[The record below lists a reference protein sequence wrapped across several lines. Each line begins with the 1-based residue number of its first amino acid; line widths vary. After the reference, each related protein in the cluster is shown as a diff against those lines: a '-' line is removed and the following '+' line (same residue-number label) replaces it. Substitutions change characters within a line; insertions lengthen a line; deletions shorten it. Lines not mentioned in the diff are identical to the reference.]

1 MAVSIL
7 ISAFLALTLTP
18 ALCATL
24 LRPVSPSHHEKRG
37 FFGAFNRGVER
48 LTTGYGVRVTRL
60 VGRSGRVMAT
70 FAALCAV
77 LAIAATQLP
86 SSFLPDEDQGY
97 FMTSIQLPTG
107 ATSER
112 TLAVIKE
119 FEAHVA
125 SREALD
131 TNLVVQG
138 FSFSGAGPNAAM
150 AFTMLKEWDQRH
162 GATAAEEAELA
173 QAAMANSKEGTVMSL
188 LPPAIDELGTSSGFT
203 LFLQDRANQGRPRCR
218 PPRRNCWHWR
228 PKARW

>member
-1 MAVSIL
+1 
-7 ISAFLALTLTP
+7 
-18 ALCATL
+18 
-24 LRPVSPSHHEKRG
+24 
-37 FFGAFNRGVER
+37 
-48 LTTGYGVRVTRL
+48 
-60 VGRSGRVMAT
+60 
-70 FAALCAV
+70 
-77 LAIAATQLP
+77 
-86 SSFLPDEDQGY
+86 
-97 FMTSIQLPTG
+97 MTSIQLPTG

-203 LFLQDRANQGRPRCR
+203 LFLQDRANQGRPRCW

-228 PKARW
+228 PKAKW